1 MFLLFYITHPD
12 EATAR
17 SISENLVARRL
28 AACAN
33 VFPIQSAYWWQGAVQ
48 HEGEW
53 VSVLKTTL
61 GLETALETAIEALH
75 PYDLPCILRFEVRAN
90 EAYENWIRE
99 STSAAE
105 Q

>member
-17 SISENLVARRL
+17 RISEKLVAQRL

-33 VFPIQSAYWWQGAVQ
+33 VFPIQSMYWWQDAVQ
-48 HEGEW
+48 QEGEW
-53 VSVLKTTL
+53 VSILKTTPE
-61 GLETALETAIEALH
+61 LEQALEKAIMALH
-75 PYDLPCILRFEVRAN
+75 PYELPCILRFEVRAN

-99 STSAAE
+99 STKSAD
-105 Q
+105 